1 MHSVSISNL
10 SVVVRRFLRCFNWG
24 LEVDVIEHVQCAVCG
39 IDSYMNQFRVWRR
52 YVFKCET
59 FYHTLCLH
67 LPGVCSIAM
76 FCCIYFV
83 SYVARYQETEV
94 YCDSNQISLACSAC
108 VVSVYECRPTYVG
121 FYSVC
126 GVSLC
131 VISYVYIVVCMCSV
145 CCGSKCMCLLSTR
158 SRRLSYCCL
167 LSTRSRRCRVIT
179 GSVVGLLGVSDV
191 CINTSCALF
200 AVCVC

>member
-1 MHSVSISNL
+1 
-10 SVVVRRFLRCFNWG
+10 
-24 LEVDVIEHVQCAVCG
+24 
-39 IDSYMNQFRVWRR
+39 MNQFRVWRR

-145 CCGSKCMCLLSTR
+145 CCGSKCMCLLLTVDSVTTLPCDHWIRCWSTR
-158 SRRLSYCCL
+158 CVRCL
-167 LSTRSRRCRVIT
+167 HQHILC
-179 GSVVGLLGVSDV
+179 SV
-191 CINTSCALF
+191 C
-200 AVCVC
+200 CVCMLISTSGFW